1 MQHQRE
7 MNFGE
12 TAVFVPCISKRGGR
26 SPEEQ
31 EELCSFLKEN
41 VTIIRWKHK
50 SGNAK
55 VRDQKGFT
63 FLCNPAD
70 LRKID

>member
-1 MQHQRE
+1 MQHQTE
-7 MNFGE
+7 MNFGD
-12 TAVFVPCISKRGGR
+12 TAVLVPCISMRGDR

-31 EELCSFLKEN
+31 EELCSFLKEK
-41 VTIIRWKHK
+41 VTIIRWKHE

-63 FLCNPAD
+63 FLCNPDD
-70 LRKID
+70 LRKIE